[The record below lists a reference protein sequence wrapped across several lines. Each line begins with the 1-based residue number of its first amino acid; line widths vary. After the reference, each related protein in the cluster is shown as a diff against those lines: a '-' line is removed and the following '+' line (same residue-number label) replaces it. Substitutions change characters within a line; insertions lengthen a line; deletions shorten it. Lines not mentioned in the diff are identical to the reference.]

1 MWNDVEVL
9 TSSNESVKKF
19 IFKKPNAIAESVL
32 YKYPTYSER
41 TVMCISVMSGCP
53 VGCTFCG
60 TGKFYGRNLT
70 DLEIISQVRDM
81 LEVVEQEEPD
91 LDITDIKRFQIM
103 FMSMGEPLLNF
114 HNIERAI
121 HVLNDMT
128 EGKAALLISTIG
140 PSAGDWL
147 QFGELSKKFPQIGL
161 QFSIHESTDEARNKL
176 IPFRHKFTL
185 EQIANH
191 GEAWHKLTGRKP
203 FFNYCVHEG
212 NCSDADVT
220 RLTLLFDPKV
230 WECTLSVVCEADS
243 NMADAV
249 NHNLDMINEFS
260 GKLVARGFNTRVF
273 NPAGQ
278 DDIGGG
284 CGQLWQVQKF
294 AEENPKAMRRSAGCL
309 HAERDGNSVS

>member
-1 MWNDVEVL
+1 MWNDVEIL
-9 TSSNESVKKF
+9 TSSNENVKKF
-19 IFKKPNAIAESVL
+19 IFKKDGAIAESVL
-32 YKYPTYSER
+32 YKYPTYGER

-70 DLEIISQVRDM
+70 ELEIVSQVNAM

-91 LDITDIKRFQIM
+91 LDITDIGRFQIM
-103 FMSMGEPLLNF
+103 FMSMGEPLLNT
-114 HNIERAI
+114 HNLGRAI
-121 HVLNDMT
+121 RVLSDMT
-128 EGKAALLISTIG
+128 DGKAALLISTIG
-140 PSAGDWL
+140 PSMGDWTHL
-147 QFGELSKKFPQIGL
+147 NDLSVRYPQIGL
-161 QFSIHESTDEARNKL
+161 QFSVHESTDEARNKL
-176 IPFRHKFTL
+176 IPLRHKLTL
-185 EQIANH
+185 DQIANH

-220 RLTLLFDPKV
+220 RLTLLFDPAV

-243 NMADAV
+243 SMADAV

-294 AEENPKAMRRSAGCL
+294 AEEHPEAMRRSAGSIQ
-309 HAERDGNSVS
+309 AERNGHSVP

>member
-9 TSSNESVKKF
+9 TSSNENVKKF
-19 IFKKPNAIAESVL
+19 IFKQPNAIAESVL
-32 YKYPTYSER
+32 YKYPTYRER

-70 DLEIISQVRDM
+70 ELEIISQVNTMIEAIEADD
-81 LEVVEQEEPD
+81 PD
-91 LDITDIKRFQIM
+91 LDITDINRFQIM

-114 HNIERAI
+114 HNLRRAMHI
-121 HVLNDMT
+121 LNDMT
-128 EGKAALLISTIG
+128 EGKAALLVSTIG
-140 PSAGDWL
+140 PNAGDWL
-147 QFGELSKKFPQIGL
+147 EFSELSTELPQIGL

-176 IPFRHKFTL
+176 IPFRHKMSL
-185 EQIANH
+185 EQIANQ
-191 GEAWHKLTGRKP
+191 GEAWHARTGRKP
-203 FFNYCVHEG
+203 FFNYCVHEA

-230 WECTLSVVCEADS
+230 WECTLSVVCEADAT
-243 NMADAV
+243 MADAV
-249 NHNLDMINEFS
+249 EHNLDMINEFS
-260 GKLVARGFNTRVF
+260 GKLVSRGFNTRVF